1 MPKKDQYKHTCHT
14 IVELSG
20 DDVFE
25 LMDRD
30 LAAIQFKRLQ
40 DSLKKSY
47 GDGEKPEKLFIYML
61 ATDDLENINEMIDK
75 MNEGDDV
82 EAGN

>member
-1 MPKKDQYKHTCHT
+1 MTKKDQYKHTCNT

-20 DDVFE
+20 DNLFE

-40 DSLKKSY
+40 DRLKKSY
-47 GDGEKPEKLFIYML
+47 ADCEKPEKLFVYML
-61 ATDDLENINEMIDK
+61 ATDDLEIIHK
-75 MNEGDDV
+75 MTGGDDAK
-82 EAGN
+82 AGN